1 MVALKSTYDFI
12 VVGGGT
18 AGNVVAGRLASN
30 PNVSILIIEA
40 GAANPRSI
48 PDITTPAKAFS
59 LRGSQYDW
67 AYKTTLVDRPDYTR
81 VEKPNTRGKVLGGS
95 SCLNY
100 FTWVPGSAA
109 TFDDWMAFGG
119 ETWGWKGVEKHLK
132 KPARYFD
139 EEGLYPESLK
149 TTLASEEGVLPISHA
164 ELLPEMEPFRD
175 ALTKAWVSK
184 GGKLSEDIYSGEM
197 HGLVK
202 CINTIHKGL
211 RSSSYVFVENKPNIT
226 ILSSTHSKNLVF
238 DGLTCT
244 GVTVIGPDGEELTF
258 TASKEVIVSSGVYES
273 PKLLMLSGL
282 GPDEVL
288 KPLGIQ
294 TVLSHP
300 HVGKNLLDH
309 PILAHVFK
317 LKDGLGLE
325 DHLLRAGPA
334 MTGAVEAYRKDR
346 TGPLGSGLLEL
357 VGFPRIDERLNK
369 SRAYREAKAA
379 NGGLDPFGPGGQ
391 PHFEIDFVPMFS
403 DAFQWHIP
411 TPATGNWLTI
421 IVDLLRPVSKPGQV
435 KLNSTNP
442 LEQPNINLN
451 FLADDLDIMAL
462 REGVRFVDDI
472 LMNGE
477 GMKDVIGEDY
487 PWPMPRH
494 SDAAMDKMILE
505 RHQTGFHPCGTAR
518 LSKNIDEGVVDTNLK
533 VHRIGNLRV
542 IDASVFPVIPDC
554 RIQNAVYMVA
564 EKGADMIKADYPG
577 LY

>member
-1 MVALKSTYDFI
+1 MVAIKSTYDFI

-40 GAANPRSI
+40 GPGNPRDI
-48 PDITTPAKAFS
+48 PDITTPAKAFD

-67 AYKTTLVDRPDYTR
+67 AYKTTMVDRPDYTR

-100 FTWVPGSAA
+100 YTWVPGSAA
-109 TFDDWMAFGG
+109 TFDDWMPFGG
-119 ETWGWKGVEKHLK
+119 ETWGWNGVEKYLK
-132 KPARYFD
+132 KPAKYFD
-139 EEGLYPESLK
+139 DENLYPESLK
-149 TTLASEEGVLPISHA
+149 MTLASEEG
-164 ELLPEMEPFRD
+164 LLPVSHSDLIPEMAPFRD

-184 GGKLSEDIYSGEM
+184 GEKLTDDIYSGEM

-202 CINTIHKGL
+202 CVNTIHKGY

-226 ILSSTHSKNLVF
+226 ILSSTYSKNLVF
-238 DGLTCT
+238 DGLTCA
-244 GVTVIGPDGEELTF
+244 GVTVFGSDRQELTF

-273 PKLLMLSGL
+273 PKLLMLSGV
-282 GPDEVL
+282 GPDEIL
-288 KPLGIQ
+288 KPLGIKA
-294 TVLSHP
+294 VLSHP

-309 PILAHVFK
+309 PILAHVFR
-317 LKDGLGLE
+317 LKDGMGLE

-334 MTGAVEAYRKDR
+334 KSGAIEAYRKDR
-346 TGPLGSGLLEL
+346 SGPLGSGLLEL

-369 SRAYREAKAA
+369 SKAYREAKAA

-411 TPATGNWLTI
+411 TPATGNWFTI

-451 FLADDLDIMAL
+451 FLANNLDVMAL

-472 LMNGE
+472 LMDGE

-487 PWPMPRH
+487 PWPMPRN

-505 RHQTGFHPCGTAR
+505 RMQTGFHPCGTAR

-533 VHRIGNLRV
+533 VHGIKNLRV

-564 EKGADMIKADYPG
+564 EKGADMIKSEYAS